1 MEQTQTISITIPTS
15 DVKFFKGLAK
25 RMGWKTTTTKKKS
38 GIQLAV
44 EDVESGNVTKYESA
58 EACLAALGI

>member
-1 MEQTQTISITIPTS
+1 MEQTQTISITMPTS

-25 RMGWKTTTTKKKS
+25 RMGWKTTTAKKKS
-38 GIQLAV
+38 GLQQAV
-44 EDVESGNVTKYESA
+44 EDVENGNVTKYESA